1 MSSNS
6 SSIVGTTEKEEYL
19 KSELPAIQ
27 QLKAMGYDYK
37 NQSDLNKERKDY
49 REILLYDRLEAAIR
63 KHNPELD
70 EDGVYEALSEINESR
85 LPYTLDVMDTN
96 EKIRAKLVG
105 LSRSEGGLEPI
116 TVTQNFGQGNV
127 EKTVRLFDFDNP
139 ENNDFLV
146 TNQFKLDGLK
156 DPIYPDIVVFVNGIP
171 LVVIECKSPY
181 IKDPINEAVEK
192 NFERYQSRGSGYERL
207 MFYNHFLVATCG
219 VDARHGTIGALVNHY
234 AKWSEA
240 YPLTEEEIEKKLCEG
255 RKPGE
260 QEILIAG
267 MLSKS
272 HILDLL
278 KNYVIYETIGN
289 KRIKKL
295 AKHQQYR
302 VVTKAVERLNLEED
316 DISDK
321 GGVIWHTQGS
331 GKSLSMLWLS
341 TQLMFRFGNPPI
353 VIVTD
358 RKQLDEQIHGTFKAC
373 GFPDPISANSRR
385 HLQQLLHNPRGKTI
399 MTTIQKFGSKESHI
413 HTDEKVVALV
423 DEGHRSQYKF
433 NAEAMRSS
441 MPNAVFFAFTGTPID
456 KKNKST
462 YKVFGPLLDKY
473 SFEESKQDGA
483 TLKILYESRMPDLYV
498 EGADSINQIFER
510 VFSNLDQEK
519 KDRLKK
525 EYVTKEKIAEAP
537 SRVRKISLDLI
548 DHYTK
553 HIEPNGYKA
562 MLIATSRE
570 AAVTYKRE
578 LDKLNAPKSKVIMTS
593 HLGEK
598 GKDGSSW
605 DEYFLTPEQRE
616 KEARRFTFKDD
627 PTKILIVVDMLLV
640 GYDVPIVQVMYLDK
654 GLREHTLL
662 QAIARVNRLYD
673 PAKTYGLIVDYCG
686 ITKDLQKA
694 LAIFEEDDIKGALEP
709 AEKELEELKIRHRE
723 AMSFFNDID
732 KEDKDAI
739 IAKFEAANVR
749 DDFEYAFK
757 MFSKALDVILPK
769 KEADPYVDDFN
780 YLSKKRWLI
789 RNSYEGGARYSL
801 RVDGKKVQQL
811 IDDHIRAVD
820 VAELMGQ
827 REITYDN
834 FLGYAAKFKSER
846 ARTALVK
853 NKARQIIKEL
863 APTNP
868 VYYEKLRERLEKI
881 IEEEEHRRIKDASYF
896 NKLKEVYNEALNA
909 EKERKKLGFSTQFEF
924 AVYELLLNSCSKAG
938 EKASRHI
945 TNAIYAKVKEEAAI
959 LGWKTKRSSEK
970 KINAAIYDL
979 LSENNHYPE
988 DKANELTTK
997 IIELAKKDL

>member
-1 MSSNS
+1 MSN
-6 SSIVGTTEKEEYL
+6 IIGTIEKEEYL

-27 QLKAMGYDYK
+27 QIQAMGYEYK
-37 NQSDLNKERKDY
+37 SQSDLNKERRDY
-49 REILLYDRLEAAIR
+49 REVLLYDRLEAAIR

-70 EDGVYEALSEINESR
+70 EDGVYEALSEINENR
-85 LPYTLDVMDTN
+85 FPYTLDSLDTN
-96 EKIRAKLVG
+96 ERIRAKLVV
-105 LSRSEGGLEPI
+105 LSRSGGLEPI
-116 TVTQNFGQGNV
+116 TVTQNFGEGNV
-127 EKTVRLFDFDNP
+127 EKTVTLFDFDKP
-139 ENNDFLV
+139 QNNDFLV
-146 TNQFKLDGLK
+146 TNQFQLDGLK
-156 DPIYPDIVVFVNGIP
+156 QPIFPDIVIFVNGIL
-171 LVVIECKSPY
+171 LVLVECKSPY

-207 MFYNHFLVATCG
+207 MFYNHFLIATCG
-219 VDARHGTIGALVNHY
+219 TLARHGTIGANVNHY
-234 AKWSEA
+234 ARWSEA
-240 YPLTEEEIEKKLCEG
+240 YPLTEEEIERICGG
-255 RKPGE
+255 RKPRE

-278 KNYVIYETIGN
+278 KNYVIYETYGN
-289 KRIKKL
+289 KKIKKL

-316 DISDK
+316 IADQ

-331 GKSLSMLWLS
+331 GKSLSMLWLA

-353 VIVTD
+353 VLVTD

-373 GFPDPISANSRR
+373 GFPDPISAKSRR
-385 HLQQLLHNPRGKTI
+385 HLQQLLSNPRGKTI

-413 HTDEKVVALV
+413 HTDEKVIALV

-433 NAEAMRSS
+433 NAEAMRSA
-441 MPNAVFFAFTGTPID
+441 MPNAVFFAFSGTPID
-456 KKNKST
+456 KKNRST

-483 TLKILYESRMPDLYV
+483 TLKILYESRMPDLFV

-510 VFSNLDQEK
+510 VFSELDQEK

-525 EYVTKEKIAEAP
+525 EYVTREKIGEAP
-537 SRVRKISLDLI
+537 ARIRKICLDLI

-562 MLIATSRE
+562 MLVATSRE

-578 LDKLNAPKSKVIMTS
+578 LDKLNAPRSKIIMTS

-598 GKDGSSW
+598 GKDRSSW
-605 DEYFLTPEQRE
+605 DEYFLTPDQRE
-616 KEARRFTFKDD
+616 EEADRFKSPDD
-627 PTKILIVVDMLLV
+627 STKILIVVDMLLV
-640 GYDVPIVQVMYLDK
+640 GYDVPVVQVMYLDK

-673 PAKTYGLIVDYCG
+673 PGKTYGLIVDYCG

-709 AEKELEELKIRHRE
+709 AEKELEELRIRHKE
-723 AMSFFNDID
+723 AIQLFSDIADKNDD
-732 KEDKDAI
+732 DAI
-739 IAKFEAANVR
+739 IEKFEPVNLR
-749 DDFEYAFK
+749 EDFEYAFK
-757 MFSKALDVILPK
+757 MFWKALDIILPK
-769 KEADPYVDDFN
+769 KEADPFIADFKYV
-780 YLSKKRWLI
+780 SEKRQML
-789 RNSYEGGARYSL
+789 RTYYEGVRYSL

-811 IDDHIRAVD
+811 IDDHIRSLD
-820 VAELMGQ
+820 IAELMNP
-827 REITYDN
+827 REVTYDN
-834 FLGYAAKFKSER
+834 FLGYAAKFKSDR

-881 IEEEEHRRIKDASYF
+881 IEEEESRRIQDASYF
-896 NKLKEVYNEALNA
+896 NKIKEIYNEALNA
-909 EKERKKLGFSTQFEF
+909 EKERQKLGFSTQFEF
-924 AVYELLLNSCSKAG
+924 AVYELLQSTKNDG
-938 EKASRHI
+938 KASKDI
-945 TNAIYAKVKEEAAI
+945 TNAIYSKVKEEAQI
-959 LGWKTKRSSEK
+959 VGWKNKRSSEK
-970 KINAAIYDL
+970 RMSIAIYDI
-979 LSENNHYPE
+979 LSENRYPE
-988 DKANELTTK
+988 DKTNELTMQ
-997 IIELAKKDL
+997 IIDLAKRDL